1 MHWQILSCHLKSLP
15 FSKPTSL
22 AFMKHYILFQ
32 KVTLLRFKKFHLIIQ
47 NVDGYIFEAIISL
60 YSPVTSSTSL
70 YNNYLRQFLIFW
82 WNFLKIYAEKSAL
95 LQCDMLVKRGISR
108 HSKKS
113 RAWIWIVYHL
123 PYYISALHCTLLW
136 ILKELAQIWVFY
148 GEKPK
153 V

>member
-1 MHWQILSCHLKSLP
+1 MCQGWWKTCGVTSQAFWWILAIFWKKGNVTLLHLIEAISQNPFWTQSRPDIMHWQILLCHLKSLP

-47 NVDGYIFEAIISL
+47 NVDEYIFEAIISL

-70 YNNYLRQFLIFW
+70 YYNYLRQFLIFW

-95 LQCDMLVKRGISR
+95 
-108 HSKKS
+108 
-113 RAWIWIVYHL
+113 
-123 PYYISALHCTLLW
+123 
-136 ILKELAQIWVFY
+136 
-148 GEKPK
+148 
-153 V
+153 